1 MFYFRSNIVL
11 LMNRNDLSLRGLS
24 REAGISRTSI
34 RNILKLEDFSNVTLG
49 SAIKLSEYFDI
60 SLDDLLYRDLGKD

>member
-11 LMNRNDLSLRGLS
+11 LMNQNDLSLRGLS

-34 RNILKLEDFSNVTLG
+34 RNILKLEDFSNVTLC
-49 SAIKLSEYFDI
+49 SSIKPSEYFDI

>member
-1 MFYFRSNIVL
+1 MFYFRSKIVL
-11 LMNRNDLSLRGLS
+11 LMNQNDLSLRGLS

>member
-11 LMNRNDLSLRGLS
+11 LMNQNDLYLRGLS